1 LQFYLNSLIA
11 IKLEKSLYYS
21 ALLPYEHMS
30 LLSLPK
36 IGLGTWQLTPDQC
49 KKSVL
54 NAIKIGYRLI
64 DTAQMYENEEGVGAA
79 IAESPIPREELV
91 IATKINVFNND
102 PGKLK
107 KSMEIS
113 LKKLQL
119 RAVDI
124 LYVHWPAFS
133 YKPSTTLKA
142 MSELVDL
149 GKVRYLAVSNFTPK
163 LLENALAI
171 CDKPIIANQV
181 EHHPLLH
188 QVVLLEYCNRNNM
201 KLVAYS
207 PLGRG
212 NLMEISELV
221 QVAKKYG
228 VSVSQVCLAWE
239 MDHGALPIPKSTS
252 IAHLQDNFNAQS
264 LKLDQEDIKLIDS
277 LQPEH
282 RFLNPPLIH
291 PKW

>member
-1 LQFYLNSLIA
+1 
-11 IKLEKSLYYS
+11 
-21 ALLPYEHMS
+21 MS

-64 DTAQMYENEEGVGAA
+64 DTAQMYENEEGVGTA
-79 IAESPIPREELV
+79 IAESPVPREELV
-91 IATKINVFNND
+91 IATKINVMNND
-102 PGKLK
+102 PVKLK
-107 KSMEIS
+107 KNLEIS

-119 RAVDI
+119 RTVNI

-149 GKVRYLAVSNFTPK
+149 GKVSYLAVSNFTPK
-163 LLENALAI
+163 LLDKALSI

-188 QVVLLEYCNRNNM
+188 QVVLQEYCNKHNM

-212 NLMEISELV
+212 NLMEIPELV
-221 QVAKKYG
+221 QIASKHG

-264 LKLDQEDIKLIDS
+264 LKLDQTDIHLINS
-277 LQPEH
+277 IKQEH
-282 RFLNPPLIH
+282 RFLNPPFIR